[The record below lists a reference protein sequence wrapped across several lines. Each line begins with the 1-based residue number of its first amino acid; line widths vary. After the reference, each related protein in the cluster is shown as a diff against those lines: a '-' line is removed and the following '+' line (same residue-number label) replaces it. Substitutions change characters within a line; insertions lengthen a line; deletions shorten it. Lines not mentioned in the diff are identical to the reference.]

1 MYLQT
6 SEHPTSIECL
16 CKDTFY
22 QGGSLFKLPYIDTE
36 SHPTVVFRGHD
47 LSR

>member
-1 MYLQT
+1 MYLQI
-6 SEHPTSIECL
+6 SEHPTSIESL
-16 CKDTFY
+16 CKDTFH

-36 SHPTVVFRGHD
+36 SQLTVILRGHD